1 LVIVNP
7 AGIGASGPAVPVRFS
22 LFGSLR
28 IVRSSLIDRPPF
40 SFWPAALLSLVV
52 FGWSPVLHA
61 AQGQSSVSGAK
72 VACTEGTAGPYP
84 CKDAD
89 LLSVLSIE
97 ALGGTA
103 DTDLNDVWGWTDPQ
117 TGTEYALVGRT
128 DGTAFVDVSSPT
140 EPVYVGTLPSH
151 TTASAWRDVKVYADH
166 AFIVSEA
173 PGHGMQVFDLARL
186 RDVGAD
192 ERPKTFDETA
202 HYDGGESVRLETA
215 HNVAV
220 NTDTGFAYIV
230 GGDASGAAPTCGGG
244 LHMVNVQ
251 SPATPTFAGCGP
263 GVATDAGGS
272 GRSARFSGPSSA
284 ARLGPNARQSGSAR
298 AKDAGY
304 THDAQCVTYRGPDPK
319 HRGDEIC
326 INANETVVNIADVT
340 DKDAPVTIATAT
352 YPNVGYVHQA
362 WLTDDHRYLYVDDE
376 LDEQNGLVDRT
387 RTLVLDVT
395 DLDNPTF
402 VTSYLGSTGAID
414 HNQYIDGNYSYQA
427 NYASGLRVLDVA
439 APEAPEEV
447 AYFDTYPNSN
457 ATQFRGA
464 WSTYPFFDRNI
475 VLVSSIGQGLFVV
488 QPRLSPIFSFTARRQ
503 EQGARLRWALS
514 SAAQTARID
523 IEHKPPEATTWQ
535 LAKTIAGNR
544 SDPGGPAG
552 ITDNSV
558 SVTDL
563 RPGTHQFRL
572 RHVSTQGAVRTRRA
586 SPVHILP
593 SAPATIEGPAPT
605 PTRGA
610 SVVRL
615 TLRTPQDLRVALYD
629 ETGRRVQQLYDGRLD
644 AGVIHRF
651 RVRAS
656 RRASGTY
663 FLRIQGE
670 SVQASR
676 KVVVVR

>member
-1 LVIVNP
+1 M
-7 AGIGASGPAVPVRFS
+7 
-22 LFGSLR
+22 
-28 IVRSSLIDRPPF
+28 RSRLIEHPPF
-40 SFWPAALLSLVV
+40 PFWPAALLGLVV
-52 FGWSPVLHA
+52 LGLSPALQA
-61 AQGQSSVSGAK
+61 AQGQSSLPETNA
-72 VACTEGTAGPYP
+72 ACTDGTAGPYP
-84 CKDAD
+84 CAHVD
-89 LLSVLSIE
+89 LLSVLPIE

-103 DTDLNDVWGWTDPQ
+103 ETDLNDVWGWTDPQ

-140 EPVYVGTLPSH
+140 EPVYVGELPSH
-151 TTASAWRDVKVYADH
+151 TTASAWRDVKVYDHH
-166 AFIVSEA
+166 AFVVSEA
-173 PGHGMQVFDLARL
+173 PGHGMQVFDLTRL

-192 ERPKTFDETA
+192 ERPKMFDATA

-220 NTDTGFAYIV
+220 NTDTGFGYIV

-251 SPATPTFAGCGP
+251 SPATPTFAGCVP
-263 GVATDAGGS
+263 DVATDANGS

-304 THDAQCVTYRGPDPK
+304 THDAQCVTYRGPDPE

-340 DKDAPVTIATAT
+340 DKDAPVTIAEAD
-352 YPNVGYVHQA
+352 YPDVGYVHQA

-376 LDEQNGLVDRT
+376 LDERNELVDRT
-387 RTLVLDVT
+387 RTLVFDVT
-395 DLDNPTF
+395 DLDAPTHAATF
-402 VTSYLGSTGAID
+402 FGSTGAID
-414 HNQYIDGNYSYQA
+414 HNQYIRGPYSYQA
-427 NYASGLRVLDVA
+427 NYTSGLRVLDVA

-447 AYFDTYPNSN
+447 AYFDTYPDSN
-457 ATQFRGA
+457 APQFRGA

-488 QPRLSPIFSFTARRQ
+488 QPRPSPLLSFTGTRQ
-503 EQGARLRWALS
+503 GQSVQLQWTT
-514 SAAQTARID
+514 SAAAETIRTEV
-523 IEHKPPEATTWQ
+523 EHKPPGADAWQ
-535 LAKTIAGNR
+535 QRRPVEGRTGPGTQEYDLSLDDLA
-544 SDPGGPAG
+544 
-552 ITDNSV
+552 
-558 SVTDL
+558 
-563 RPGTHQFRL
+563 PGTHEFRI
-572 RHVSTQGAVRTRRA
+572 RHVPADGPARTSRVQ
-586 SPVHILP
+586 SVTILP
-593 SAPATIEGPAPT
+593 SAPAVVNGPT
-605 PTRGA
+605 PNPTRDR

-615 TLRTPQDLRVALYD
+615 ILREPQDLRVALYD
-629 ETGRRVQQLYDGRLD
+629 EIGRRIRLLHDGRVD
-644 AGVIHRF
+644 AGVIQRF
-651 RVRAS
+651 RVRAA

-676 KVVVVR
+676 KIVVTQ

>member
-1 LVIVNP
+1 
-7 AGIGASGPAVPVRFS
+7 
-22 LFGSLR
+22 
-28 IVRSSLIDRPPF
+28 VRSRLIEHPPF
-40 SFWPAALLSLVV
+40 PFWPAALLGLVV
-52 FGWSPVLHA
+52 LGLSPALQA
-61 AQGQSSVSGAK
+61 AQGQSSLPETNA
-72 VACTEGTAGPYP
+72 ACTDGTAGPYP
-84 CKDAD
+84 CAHVD
-89 LLSVLSIE
+89 LLSVLPIE

-103 DTDLNDVWGWTDPQ
+103 ETDLNDVWGWTDPQ

-140 EPVYVGTLPSH
+140 EPVYVGELPSH
-151 TTASAWRDVKVYADH
+151 TTASAWRDVKVYDHH
-166 AFIVSEA
+166 AFVVSEA
-173 PGHGMQVFDLARL
+173 PGHGMQVFDLTRL

-192 ERPKTFDETA
+192 ERPKMFDATA

-220 NTDTGFAYIV
+220 NTDTGFGYIV

-251 SPATPTFAGCGP
+251 SPATPTFAGCVP
-263 GVATDAGGS
+263 DVATDANGS

-304 THDAQCVTYRGPDPK
+304 THDAQCVTYRGPDPE

-340 DKDAPVTIATAT
+340 DKDAPVTIAEAD
-352 YPNVGYVHQA
+352 YPDVGYVHQA

-376 LDEQNGLVDRT
+376 LDERNELVDRT
-387 RTLVLDVT
+387 RTLVFDVT
-395 DLDNPTF
+395 DLDAPTHAATF
-402 VTSYLGSTGAID
+402 FGSTGAID
-414 HNQYIDGNYSYQA
+414 HNQYIRGPYSYQA
-427 NYASGLRVLDVA
+427 NYTSGLRVLDVA

-447 AYFDTYPNSN
+447 AYFDTYPDSN
-457 ATQFRGA
+457 APQFRGA

-488 QPRLSPIFSFTARRQ
+488 QPRPSPLLSFTGTRQ
-503 EQGARLRWALS
+503 GQNVQLQWTTSA
-514 SAAQTARID
+514 AAQTVRTEV
-523 IEHKPPEATTWQ
+523 EHKPPGADAWQ
-535 LAKTIAGNR
+535 QRRPVEGRTGPGTQEYDLSLDDLA
-544 SDPGGPAG
+544 
-552 ITDNSV
+552 
-558 SVTDL
+558 
-563 RPGTHQFRL
+563 PGTHEFRI
-572 RHVSTQGAVRTRRA
+572 RHVPADGPARTSRVQ
-586 SPVHILP
+586 SVTILP
-593 SAPATIEGPAPT
+593 SAPAVVNGPT
-605 PTRGA
+605 PNPTRDR

-615 TLRTPQDLRVALYD
+615 ILREPQDLRVALYD
-629 ETGRRVQQLYDGRLD
+629 EIGRRVRLLHDGRAA
-644 AGVIHRF
+644 AGVIQRF
-651 RVRAS
+651 RVRAA

-676 KVVVVR
+676 KIVVTQ

>member
-1 LVIVNP
+1 M
-7 AGIGASGPAVPVRFS
+7 
-22 LFGSLR
+22 
-28 IVRSSLIDRPPF
+28 RSRLIEHPPF
-40 SFWPAALLSLVV
+40 PFWPAALLGLVV
-52 FGWSPVLHA
+52 LGLSPALQA
-61 AQGQSSVSGAK
+61 AQGQSSLPETNA
-72 VACTEGTAGPYP
+72 ACTDGTAGPYP
-84 CKDAD
+84 CAHVD
-89 LLSVLSIE
+89 LLSVLPIE

-103 DTDLNDVWGWTDPQ
+103 ETDLNDVWGWTDPQ

-140 EPVYVGTLPSH
+140 EPVYVGELPSH
-151 TTASAWRDVKVYADH
+151 TTASAWRDVKVYDHH
-166 AFIVSEA
+166 AFVVSEA
-173 PGHGMQVFDLARL
+173 PGHGMQVFDLTRL

-192 ERPKTFDETA
+192 ERPKMFDATA

-251 SPATPTFAGCGP
+251 SPATPTFAGCVP
-263 GVATDAGGS
+263 DVATDANGS

-304 THDAQCVTYRGPDPK
+304 THDAQCVTYRGPDPE

-340 DKDAPVTIATAT
+340 DKDAPVTIAEAD
-352 YPNVGYVHQA
+352 YPDVGYVHQA

-376 LDEQNGLVDRT
+376 LDERNELVDRT
-387 RTLVLDVT
+387 RTLIFDVT
-395 DLDNPTF
+395 DLDAPTHAATF
-402 VTSYLGSTGAID
+402 FGSTGAID
-414 HNQYIDGNYSYQA
+414 HNQYIRGPYSYQA
-427 NYASGLRVLDVA
+427 NYTSGLRVLDVA

-447 AYFDTYPNSN
+447 AYFDTYPDSN
-457 ATQFRGA
+457 APQFRGA

-488 QPRLSPIFSFTARRQ
+488 QPRPSPLLSFTGTRQ
-503 EQGARLRWALS
+503 GQNVQLQWTTSA
-514 SAAQTARID
+514 AAQTVRTEV
-523 IEHKPPEATTWQ
+523 EHKPPGADAWQ
-535 LAKTIAGNR
+535 QRRPVEGRTGPGTQEYDLSLDDLA
-544 SDPGGPAG
+544 
-552 ITDNSV
+552 
-558 SVTDL
+558 
-563 RPGTHQFRL
+563 PGTHEFRI
-572 RHVSTQGAVRTRRA
+572 RHVPADGPARTSRVQ
-586 SPVHILP
+586 SVTILP
-593 SAPATIEGPAPT
+593 SAPAVVNGPT
-605 PTRGA
+605 PNPTRDR

-615 TLRTPQDLRVALYD
+615 ILREPQDLRVALYD
-629 ETGRRVQQLYDGRLD
+629 EIGRRIRLLHDGRVD
-644 AGVIHRF
+644 AGVIQRF
-651 RVRAS
+651 RVRAA

-676 KVVVVR
+676 KIVVTQ

>member
-1 LVIVNP
+1 M
-7 AGIGASGPAVPVRFS
+7 
-22 LFGSLR
+22 
-28 IVRSSLIDRPPF
+28 RSRLIEHPPF
-40 SFWPAALLSLVV
+40 PFWPAALLGLVV
-52 FGWSPVLHA
+52 LGLSPALQA
-61 AQGQSSVSGAK
+61 AQGQSSLPETNA
-72 VACTEGTAGPYP
+72 ACTDGTAGPYP
-84 CKDAD
+84 CAHVY
-89 LLSVLSIE
+89 LLSVLPIE

-103 DTDLNDVWGWTDPQ
+103 ETDLNDVWGWTDPQ

-140 EPVYVGTLPSH
+140 EPVYVGELPSH
-151 TTASAWRDVKVYADH
+151 TTASAWRDVKVYDDH
-166 AFIVSEA
+166 AFVVSEA
-173 PGHGMQVFDLARL
+173 PGHGMQVFDLTRL

-192 ERPKTFDETA
+192 ERPKMFDATA

-251 SPATPTFAGCGP
+251 SPATPTFAGCVP
-263 GVATDAGGS
+263 DVATDANGS

-304 THDAQCVTYRGPDPK
+304 THDAQCVTYRGPDPE

-340 DKDAPVTIATAT
+340 DKDAPVTIAEAD
-352 YPNVGYVHQA
+352 YPDVGYVHQA

-376 LDEQNGLVDRT
+376 LDERNELVDRT
-387 RTLVLDVT
+387 RTLVFDVT
-395 DLDNPTF
+395 DLDAPTHAATF
-402 VTSYLGSTGAID
+402 FGSTGAID
-414 HNQYIDGNYSYQA
+414 HNQYIRGPYSYQA
-427 NYASGLRVLDVA
+427 NYTSGLRVLDVA

-447 AYFDTYPNSN
+447 AYFDTYPDSN
-457 ATQFRGA
+457 APQFRGA

-488 QPRLSPIFSFTARRQ
+488 QPRPSPFLSFTGTRQ
-503 EQGARLRWALS
+503 GQSVQLQWTTSA
-514 SAAQTARID
+514 AAQTVRTEV
-523 IEHKPPEATTWQ
+523 EHKPPGADAWQ
-535 LAKTIAGNR
+535 QRRPVEGRTGPGTQEYDLSLDDLA
-544 SDPGGPAG
+544 
-552 ITDNSV
+552 
-558 SVTDL
+558 
-563 RPGTHQFRL
+563 PGTHEFRI
-572 RHVSTQGAVRTRRA
+572 RHVPADGPARTSRVQ
-586 SPVHILP
+586 SVTILP
-593 SAPATIEGPAPT
+593 SAPAVVNGPT
-605 PTRGA
+605 PNPTRDR

-615 TLRTPQDLRVALYD
+615 ILREPQDLRVALYD
-629 ETGRRVQQLYDGRLD
+629 EIGRRIRLLHDGRVD
-644 AGVIHRF
+644 AGVIQRF
-651 RVRAS
+651 RVRAA

-676 KVVVVR
+676 KIVVTQ

>member
-1 LVIVNP
+1 M
-7 AGIGASGPAVPVRFS
+7 
-22 LFGSLR
+22 
-28 IVRSSLIDRPPF
+28 RSRLIEHPPF
-40 SFWPAALLSLVV
+40 PFWPAALLGLVV
-52 FGWSPVLHA
+52 LGLSPALQA
-61 AQGQSSVSGAK
+61 AQGQSSLPETNA
-72 VACTEGTAGPYP
+72 ACTDGTAGPYP
-84 CKDAD
+84 CAHVY
-89 LLSVLSIE
+89 LLSVLPIE

-103 DTDLNDVWGWTDPQ
+103 ETDLNDVWGWTDPQ

-140 EPVYVGTLPSH
+140 EPVYVGELPSH
-151 TTASAWRDVKVYADH
+151 TTASAWRDVKVYDDH
-166 AFIVSEA
+166 AFVVSEA
-173 PGHGMQVFDLARL
+173 PGHGMQVFDLTRL

-192 ERPKTFDETA
+192 ERPKMFDATA

-251 SPATPTFAGCGP
+251 SPATPTFAGCVP
-263 GVATDAGGS
+263 DVATDANGS

-304 THDAQCVTYRGPDPK
+304 THDAQCVTYRGPDPE

-340 DKDAPVTIATAT
+340 DKDAPVTIAEAD
-352 YPNVGYVHQA
+352 YPDVGYVHQA

-376 LDEQNGLVDRT
+376 LDERNELVDRT
-387 RTLVLDVT
+387 RTLVFDVT
-395 DLDNPTF
+395 DLDAPTHAATF
-402 VTSYLGSTGAID
+402 FGSTGAID
-414 HNQYIDGNYSYQA
+414 HNQYIRGPYSYQA
-427 NYASGLRVLDVA
+427 NYTSGLRVLDVA

-447 AYFDTYPNSN
+447 AYFDTYPDSN
-457 ATQFRGA
+457 APQFRGA

-488 QPRLSPIFSFTARRQ
+488 QPRPSPFLSFTGTRQ
-503 EQGARLRWALS
+503 GQSVQLQWTTSA
-514 SAAQTARID
+514 AAQTVRTEV
-523 IEHKPPEATTWQ
+523 EHKPPGADAWQ
-535 LAKTIAGNR
+535 QRRPVEGRTGPGTQEYDLSLDDLA
-544 SDPGGPAG
+544 
-552 ITDNSV
+552 
-558 SVTDL
+558 
-563 RPGTHQFRL
+563 PGTHEFRI
-572 RHVSTQGAVRTRRA
+572 RHVPADGPARTSRVQ
-586 SPVHILP
+586 SVTILP
-593 SAPATIEGPAPT
+593 SAPAVVNGPT
-605 PTRGA
+605 PNPTRDR

-615 TLRTPQDLRVALYD
+615 ILREPQDLRVALYD
-629 ETGRRVQQLYDGRLD
+629 EIGRRVRLLHDGRVD
-644 AGVIHRF
+644 AGVIQRF
-651 RVRAS
+651 RVRAA

-676 KVVVVR
+676 KIVVTQ

>member
-1 LVIVNP
+1 M
-7 AGIGASGPAVPVRFS
+7 
-22 LFGSLR
+22 
-28 IVRSSLIDRPPF
+28 RSRLIEHPPF
-40 SFWPAALLSLVV
+40 PFWPAALLGLVV
-52 FGWSPVLHA
+52 LGLSPALQA
-61 AQGQSSVSGAK
+61 AQGQSSLPETNA
-72 VACTEGTAGPYP
+72 ACTDGTAGPYP
-84 CKDAD
+84 CAHVD
-89 LLSVLSIE
+89 LLSVLPIE

-103 DTDLNDVWGWTDPQ
+103 ETDLNDVWGWTDPQ

-140 EPVYVGTLPSH
+140 EPVYVGELPSH
-151 TTASAWRDVKVYADH
+151 TTASAWRDVKVYDDH
-166 AFIVSEA
+166 AFVVSEA
-173 PGHGMQVFDLARL
+173 PGHGMQVFDLTRL

-192 ERPKTFDETA
+192 ERPKMFDATA

-251 SPATPTFAGCGP
+251 SPATPTFAGCVP
-263 GVATDAGGS
+263 DVATDANGS

-304 THDAQCVTYRGPDPK
+304 THDAQCVTYRGPDPE

-340 DKDAPVTIATAT
+340 DKDAPVTIAEAD
-352 YPNVGYVHQA
+352 YPDVGYVHQA

-376 LDEQNGLVDRT
+376 LDERDELVDRT
-387 RTLVLDVT
+387 RTLVFDVT
-395 DLDNPTF
+395 DLDAPTHAATF
-402 VTSYLGSTGAID
+402 FGSTGAID
-414 HNQYIDGNYSYQA
+414 HNQYIRGPYSYQA
-427 NYASGLRVLDVA
+427 NYTSGLRVLDVA

-447 AYFDTYPNSN
+447 AYFDTYPDSN
-457 ATQFRGA
+457 APQFRGA

-488 QPRLSPIFSFTARRQ
+488 QPRPSPFLSFTGTRQ
-503 EQGARLRWALS
+503 GQSVQLQWTTSA
-514 SAAQTARID
+514 AAQTVRTEV
-523 IEHKPPEATTWQ
+523 EHKPPGADAWQ
-535 LAKTIAGNR
+535 QRRPVEGRTGPGTQEYDLSLDDLA
-544 SDPGGPAG
+544 
-552 ITDNSV
+552 
-558 SVTDL
+558 
-563 RPGTHQFRL
+563 PGTHEFRI
-572 RHVSTQGAVRTRRA
+572 RHVPADGPARTSRVQ
-586 SPVHILP
+586 SVTILP
-593 SAPATIEGPAPT
+593 SAPAVVNGPT
-605 PTRGA
+605 PNPTRDR

-615 TLRTPQDLRVALYD
+615 ILREPQDLRVALYD
-629 ETGRRVQQLYDGRLD
+629 EIGRRIRLLHDGRVD
-644 AGVIHRF
+644 AGVIQRF
-651 RVRAS
+651 RVRAA

-676 KVVVVR
+676 KIVVTQ

>member
-1 LVIVNP
+1 M
-7 AGIGASGPAVPVRFS
+7 
-22 LFGSLR
+22 
-28 IVRSSLIDRPPF
+28 RSRLIEHPPF
-40 SFWPAALLSLVV
+40 PFWPAALLGLVV
-52 FGWSPVLHA
+52 LGLSPALQA
-61 AQGQSSVSGAK
+61 AQGQSSLPETNA
-72 VACTEGTAGPYP
+72 ACTDGTAGPYP
-84 CKDAD
+84 CAHVD
-89 LLSVLSIE
+89 LLSVLPIE

-103 DTDLNDVWGWTDPQ
+103 ETDLNDVWGWTDPQ

-140 EPVYVGTLPSH
+140 EPVYVGELPSH
-151 TTASAWRDVKVYADH
+151 TTASAWRDVKVYDHH
-166 AFIVSEA
+166 AFVVSEA
-173 PGHGMQVFDLARL
+173 PGHGMQVFDLTRL

-192 ERPKTFDETA
+192 ERPKMFDATA

-251 SPATPTFAGCGP
+251 SPATPTFAGCVP
-263 GVATDAGGS
+263 DVATDANGS

-298 AKDAGY
+298 AKDSGY
-304 THDAQCVTYRGPDPK
+304 THDAQCVTYRGPDPE

-340 DKDAPVTIATAT
+340 DKDAPVTIAEAD
-352 YPNVGYVHQA
+352 YPDVGYVHQA

-376 LDEQNGLVDRT
+376 LDERNELVDRT
-387 RTLVLDVT
+387 RTLVFDVT
-395 DLDNPTF
+395 DLDAPTHAATF
-402 VTSYLGSTGAID
+402 FGSTGAID
-414 HNQYIDGNYSYQA
+414 HNQYIRGPYSYQA
-427 NYASGLRVLDVA
+427 NYTSGLRVLDVA

-447 AYFDTYPNSN
+447 AYFDTYPDSN
-457 ATQFRGA
+457 APQFRGA

-488 QPRLSPIFSFTARRQ
+488 QPRPSPFLSFTGTRQ
-503 EQGARLRWALS
+503 GQSVQLQWTTSA
-514 SAAQTARID
+514 AAQTVRTEV
-523 IEHKPPEATTWQ
+523 EHKPPGADAWQ
-535 LAKTIAGNR
+535 QRRPVEGRTGPGTQEYDLSLDDLA
-544 SDPGGPAG
+544 
-552 ITDNSV
+552 
-558 SVTDL
+558 
-563 RPGTHQFRL
+563 PGTHEFRI
-572 RHVSTQGAVRTRRA
+572 RHVPADGPARTSRVQ
-586 SPVHILP
+586 SVTILP
-593 SAPATIEGPAPT
+593 SAPAVVNGPT
-605 PTRGA
+605 PNPTRDR

-615 TLRTPQDLRVALYD
+615 ILREPQDLRVALYD
-629 ETGRRVQQLYDGRLD
+629 EIGRRVRLLHDGRVD
-644 AGVIHRF
+644 AGVIQRF
-651 RVRAS
+651 RVRAA

-676 KVVVVR
+676 KIVVTQ

>member
-1 LVIVNP
+1 M
-7 AGIGASGPAVPVRFS
+7 
-22 LFGSLR
+22 
-28 IVRSSLIDRPPF
+28 RSRLIEHPPF
-40 SFWPAALLSLVV
+40 PFWPAALLGLVV
-52 FGWSPVLHA
+52 LGLSPALQA
-61 AQGQSSVSGAK
+61 AQGQSSLPETNA
-72 VACTEGTAGPYP
+72 ACTDGTAGPYP
-84 CKDAD
+84 CAHVD
-89 LLSVLSIE
+89 LLSVLPIE

-103 DTDLNDVWGWTDPQ
+103 ETDLNDVWGWTDPQ

-140 EPVYVGTLPSH
+140 EPVYVGELPSH
-151 TTASAWRDVKVYADH
+151 TTASAWRDVKVYDHH
-166 AFIVSEA
+166 AFVVSEA
-173 PGHGMQVFDLARL
+173 PGHGMQVFDLTRL

-192 ERPKTFDETA
+192 ERPKMFDATA

-251 SPATPTFAGCGP
+251 SPATPTFAGCVP
-263 GVATDAGGS
+263 DVATDANGS

-304 THDAQCVTYRGPDPK
+304 THDAQCVTYRGPDPE

-340 DKDAPVTIATAT
+340 DKDAPVTIAEAD
-352 YPNVGYVHQA
+352 YPDVGYVHQA

-376 LDEQNGLVDRT
+376 LDERNELVDRT
-387 RTLVLDVT
+387 RTLVFDVT
-395 DLDNPTF
+395 DLDAPTHAATF
-402 VTSYLGSTGAID
+402 FGSTGAID
-414 HNQYIDGNYSYQA
+414 HNQYIRGPYSYQA
-427 NYASGLRVLDVA
+427 NYTSGLRVLDVA

-447 AYFDTYPNSN
+447 AYFDTYPDSN
-457 ATQFRGA
+457 APQFRGA

-488 QPRLSPIFSFTARRQ
+488 QPRPSPLLSFTGTRQ
-503 EQGARLRWALS
+503 GQSVQLQWTTSA
-514 SAAQTARID
+514 AAQTVRTEV
-523 IEHKPPEATTWQ
+523 EHKPPGADAWQ
-535 LAKTIAGNR
+535 QRRPVEGRTGPGTQEYDLSLDDLA
-544 SDPGGPAG
+544 
-552 ITDNSV
+552 
-558 SVTDL
+558 
-563 RPGTHQFRL
+563 PGTHEFRI
-572 RHVSTQGAVRTRRA
+572 RHVPADGPARTSRVQ
-586 SPVHILP
+586 SVTILP
-593 SAPATIEGPAPT
+593 SAPAVVNGPT
-605 PTRGA
+605 PNPTRDR

-615 TLRTPQDLRVALYD
+615 ILREPQDLRVALYD
-629 ETGRRVQQLYDGRLD
+629 EIGRRVRLLHDGRAA
-644 AGVIHRF
+644 AGVIQRF
-651 RVRAS
+651 RVRAA

-676 KVVVVR
+676 KIVVTQ

>member
-1 LVIVNP
+1 M
-7 AGIGASGPAVPVRFS
+7 
-22 LFGSLR
+22 
-28 IVRSSLIDRPPF
+28 RSRLIEHPPF
-40 SFWPAALLSLVV
+40 PFWPAALLGLVV
-52 FGWSPVLHA
+52 LGLSPALQA
-61 AQGQSSVSGAK
+61 AQGQSSLPETNA
-72 VACTEGTAGPYP
+72 ACTDGTAGPYP
-84 CKDAD
+84 CAHVY
-89 LLSVLSIE
+89 LLSVLPIE

-103 DTDLNDVWGWTDPQ
+103 ETDLNDVWGWTDPQ

-140 EPVYVGTLPSH
+140 EPVYVGELPSH
-151 TTASAWRDVKVYADH
+151 TTASAWRDVKVYDHH
-166 AFIVSEA
+166 AFVVSEA
-173 PGHGMQVFDLARL
+173 PGHGMQVFDLTRL

-192 ERPKTFDETA
+192 ERPKMFDATA

-251 SPATPTFAGCGP
+251 SPATPTFAGCVP
-263 GVATDAGGS
+263 DVATDANGS

-304 THDAQCVTYRGPDPK
+304 THDAQCVTYRGPDPE

-340 DKDAPVTIATAT
+340 DKDAPVTIAEAD
-352 YPNVGYVHQA
+352 YPDVGYVHQA

-376 LDEQNGLVDRT
+376 LDERNELVDRT
-387 RTLVLDVT
+387 RTLVFDVT
-395 DLDNPTF
+395 DLDAPTHAATF
-402 VTSYLGSTGAID
+402 FGSTGAID
-414 HNQYIDGNYSYQA
+414 HNQYIRGPYSYQA
-427 NYASGLRVLDVA
+427 NYTSGLRVLDVA

-447 AYFDTYPNSN
+447 AYFDTYPDSN
-457 ATQFRGA
+457 APQFRGA

-488 QPRLSPIFSFTARRQ
+488 QPRPSPFLSFTGTRQ
-503 EQGARLRWALS
+503 GQSVQLQWTTSA
-514 SAAQTARID
+514 AAQTVRTEV
-523 IEHKPPEATTWQ
+523 EHKPPGADAWQ
-535 LAKTIAGNR
+535 QRRPVEGRTGPGTQEYDLSLDDLA
-544 SDPGGPAG
+544 
-552 ITDNSV
+552 
-558 SVTDL
+558 
-563 RPGTHQFRL
+563 PGTHEFRIRL
-572 RHVSTQGAVRTRRA
+572 VPADGPARTSRVQ
-586 SPVHILP
+586 SVTILP
-593 SAPATIEGPAPT
+593 SAPAVVNGPT
-605 PTRGA
+605 PNPTRDR

-615 TLRTPQDLRVALYD
+615 ILREPQDLRVALYD
-629 ETGRRVQQLYDGRLD
+629 EIGRRIRLLHDGRVD
-644 AGVIHRF
+644 AGVIQRF
-651 RVRAS
+651 RVRAA

-676 KVVVVR
+676 KIVVTQ

>member
-1 LVIVNP
+1 M
-7 AGIGASGPAVPVRFS
+7 
-22 LFGSLR
+22 
-28 IVRSSLIDRPPF
+28 RSRLIEHPPF
-40 SFWPAALLSLVV
+40 PFWPAALLGLVV
-52 FGWSPVLHA
+52 LGLSPALQA
-61 AQGQSSVSGAK
+61 AQGQSSLPETNA
-72 VACTEGTAGPYP
+72 ACTDGTAGPYP
-84 CKDAD
+84 CAHVD
-89 LLSVLSIE
+89 LLSVLPIE

-103 DTDLNDVWGWTDPQ
+103 ETDLNDVWGWTDPQ

-140 EPVYVGTLPSH
+140 EPVYVGELPSH
-151 TTASAWRDVKVYADH
+151 TTASAWRDVKVYDHH
-166 AFIVSEA
+166 AFVVSEA
-173 PGHGMQVFDLARL
+173 PGHGMQVFDLTRL

-192 ERPKTFDETA
+192 ERPKMFDATA

-220 NTDTGFAYIV
+220 NTDTGFGYIV

-251 SPATPTFAGCGP
+251 SPATPTFAGCVP
-263 GVATDAGGS
+263 DVATDANGS

-304 THDAQCVTYRGPDPK
+304 THDAQCVTYRGPDPE

-340 DKDAPVTIATAT
+340 DKDAPVTIAEAD
-352 YPNVGYVHQA
+352 YPDVGYVHQA

-376 LDEQNGLVDRT
+376 LDERNELVDRT
-387 RTLVLDVT
+387 RTLVFDVT
-395 DLDNPTF
+395 DLDAPTHAATF
-402 VTSYLGSTGAID
+402 FGSTGAID
-414 HNQYIDGNYSYQA
+414 HNQYIRGPYSYQA
-427 NYASGLRVLDVA
+427 NYTSGLRVLDVA

-447 AYFDTYPNSN
+447 AYFDTYPDSN
-457 ATQFRGA
+457 APQFRGA

-488 QPRLSPIFSFTARRQ
+488 QPRPSPLLSFTGTRQ
-503 EQGARLRWALS
+503 GQNVQLQWTTSA
-514 SAAQTARID
+514 AAQTVRTEV
-523 IEHKPPEATTWQ
+523 EHKPPGADEWQ
-535 LAKTIAGNR
+535 QRRPVEGRTGPGTQEYDLSLDDLA
-544 SDPGGPAG
+544 
-552 ITDNSV
+552 
-558 SVTDL
+558 
-563 RPGTHQFRL
+563 PGTHEFRI
-572 RHVSTQGAVRTRRA
+572 RHVPADGPARTSRVQ
-586 SPVHILP
+586 SVTILP
-593 SAPATIEGPAPT
+593 SAPAVVNGPT
-605 PTRGA
+605 PNPTRDR

-615 TLRTPQDLRVALYD
+615 ILREPQDLRVALYD
-629 ETGRRVQQLYDGRLD
+629 EIGRRVRLLHDGRAA
-644 AGVIHRF
+644 AGVIQRF
-651 RVRAS
+651 RVRAA

-676 KVVVVR
+676 KIVVTQ

>member
-1 LVIVNP
+1 M
-7 AGIGASGPAVPVRFS
+7 
-22 LFGSLR
+22 
-28 IVRSSLIDRPPF
+28 RSRLIEHPPF
-40 SFWPAALLSLVV
+40 PFWPAALLGLVV
-52 FGWSPVLHA
+52 LGLSPALQA
-61 AQGQSSVSGAK
+61 AQGQSSLSETN
-72 VACTEGTAGPYP
+72 VACTDGTAGPYP
-84 CKDAD
+84 CAHVD
-89 LLSVLSIE
+89 LLSVLPIE

-103 DTDLNDVWGWTDPQ
+103 ETDLNDVWGWTDPQ

-140 EPVYVGTLPSH
+140 EPVYVGELPSH
-151 TTASAWRDVKVYADH
+151 TTASAWRDVKVYDHH
-166 AFIVSEA
+166 AFVVSEA
-173 PGHGMQVFDLARL
+173 PGHGMQVFDLTRL

-192 ERPKTFDETA
+192 ERPKMFDATA

-251 SPATPTFAGCGP
+251 SPATPTFAGCVP
-263 GVATDAGGS
+263 DVATDANGS

-304 THDAQCVTYRGPDPK
+304 THDAQCVTYRGPDPE

-340 DKDAPVTIATAT
+340 DKDAPVTIAEAD
-352 YPNVGYVHQA
+352 YPDVGYVHQA

-376 LDEQNGLVDRT
+376 LDERNELVDRT
-387 RTLVLDVT
+387 RTLVFDVT
-395 DLDNPTF
+395 DLDAPTHAATF
-402 VTSYLGSTGAID
+402 FGSTGAID
-414 HNQYIDGNYSYQA
+414 HNQYIRGPYSYQA
-427 NYASGLRVLDVA
+427 NYTSGLRVLDVA

-447 AYFDTYPNSN
+447 AYFDTYPDSN
-457 ATQFRGA
+457 APQFRGA

-488 QPRLSPIFSFTARRQ
+488 QPRPSPFLSFTGTRQ
-503 EQGARLRWALS
+503 GQSVQLQWTTSA
-514 SAAQTARID
+514 AAQTVRTEV
-523 IEHKPPEATTWQ
+523 EHKPPGADAWQ
-535 LAKTIAGNR
+535 QRRPVEGRTGPGTQEYDLSLDDLA
-544 SDPGGPAG
+544 
-552 ITDNSV
+552 
-558 SVTDL
+558 
-563 RPGTHQFRL
+563 PGTHEFRI
-572 RHVSTQGAVRTRRA
+572 RHVPADGPARTSRVQ
-586 SPVHILP
+586 SVTILP
-593 SAPATIEGPAPT
+593 SAPAVVNGPT
-605 PTRGA
+605 PNPTRDR

-615 TLRTPQDLRVALYD
+615 ILREPQDLRVALYD
-629 ETGRRVQQLYDGRLD
+629 EIGRRIRLLHDGRVD
-644 AGVIHRF
+644 AGVIQRF
-651 RVRAS
+651 RVRAA

-676 KVVVVR
+676 KIVVTQ

>member
-1 LVIVNP
+1 
-7 AGIGASGPAVPVRFS
+7 
-22 LFGSLR
+22 
-28 IVRSSLIDRPPF
+28 VRSRLIEHPPF
-40 SFWPAALLSLVV
+40 PFWPAALLGLVV
-52 FGWSPVLHA
+52 LGLSPALQA
-61 AQGQSSVSGAK
+61 AQGQSSLPETNA
-72 VACTEGTAGPYP
+72 ACTDGTAGPYP
-84 CKDAD
+84 CAHVD
-89 LLSVLSIE
+89 LLSVLPIE

-103 DTDLNDVWGWTDPQ
+103 ETDLNDVWGWTDPQ

-140 EPVYVGTLPSH
+140 EPVYVGELPSH
-151 TTASAWRDVKVYADH
+151 TTASAWRDVKVYDHH
-166 AFIVSEA
+166 AFVVSEA
-173 PGHGMQVFDLARL
+173 PGHGMQVFDLTRL

-192 ERPKTFDETA
+192 ERPKMFDATA

-220 NTDTGFAYIV
+220 NTDTGFGYIV

-251 SPATPTFAGCGP
+251 SPATPTFAGCVP
-263 GVATDAGGS
+263 DVATDANGS

-304 THDAQCVTYRGPDPK
+304 THDAQCVTYRGPDPE

-340 DKDAPVTIATAT
+340 DKDAPVTIAEAD
-352 YPNVGYVHQA
+352 YPDVGYVHQA

-376 LDEQNGLVDRT
+376 LDERNELVDRT
-387 RTLVLDVT
+387 RTLVFDVT
-395 DLDNPTF
+395 DLDAPTHAATF
-402 VTSYLGSTGAID
+402 FGSTGAID
-414 HNQYIDGNYSYQA
+414 HNQYIRGPYSYQA
-427 NYASGLRVLDVA
+427 NYTSGLRVLDVA

-447 AYFDTYPNSN
+447 AYFDTYPDSN
-457 ATQFRGA
+457 APQFRGA

-488 QPRLSPIFSFTARRQ
+488 QPRPSPLLSFTGTRQ
-503 EQGARLRWALS
+503 GQNVQLQWTTSA
-514 SAAQTARID
+514 AAQTVRTEV
-523 IEHKPPEATTWQ
+523 EHKPPGADAWQ
-535 LAKTIAGNR
+535 QRRPVEGRTGPGTQEYDLSLDDLA
-544 SDPGGPAG
+544 
-552 ITDNSV
+552 
-558 SVTDL
+558 
-563 RPGTHQFRL
+563 PGTHEFRI
-572 RHVSTQGAVRTRRA
+572 RHVPADGPARTSRVQ
-586 SPVHILP
+586 SVTILP
-593 SAPATIEGPAPT
+593 SAPAVVNGPT
-605 PTRGA
+605 PNPTRDR

-615 TLRTPQDLRVALYD
+615 ILREPQDLRVALYD
-629 ETGRRVQQLYDGRLD
+629 EIGRRIRLLHDGRVD
-644 AGVIHRF
+644 AGVIQRF
-651 RVRAS
+651 RVRAA

-676 KVVVVR
+676 KIVVTQ

>member
-1 LVIVNP
+1 M
-7 AGIGASGPAVPVRFS
+7 
-22 LFGSLR
+22 
-28 IVRSSLIDRPPF
+28 RSRLIEHPPF
-40 SFWPAALLSLVV
+40 PFWPAALLGLVV
-52 FGWSPVLHA
+52 LGLSPALQA
-61 AQGQSSVSGAK
+61 AQGQSSLPETNA
-72 VACTEGTAGPYP
+72 ACTDGTAGPYP
-84 CKDAD
+84 CAHVD
-89 LLSVLSIE
+89 LLSVLPIE

-103 DTDLNDVWGWTDPQ
+103 ETDLNDVWGWTDPQ

-140 EPVYVGTLPSH
+140 EPVYVGELPSH
-151 TTASAWRDVKVYADH
+151 TTASAWRDVKVYDHH
-166 AFIVSEA
+166 AFVVSEA
-173 PGHGMQVFDLARL
+173 PGHGMQVFDLTRL

-192 ERPKTFDETA
+192 ERPKMFDATA

-272 GRSARFSGPSSA
+272 GRSSRFSGPSSA

-304 THDAQCVTYRGPDPK
+304 THDAQCVTYRGPDPE

-340 DKDAPVTIATAT
+340 DKDAPVTIAEAD
-352 YPNVGYVHQA
+352 YPDVGYVHQA

-376 LDEQNGLVDRT
+376 LDERNELVDRT
-387 RTLVLDVT
+387 RTLVFDVT
-395 DLDNPTF
+395 DLDAPTHAATF
-402 VTSYLGSTGAID
+402 FGSTGAID
-414 HNQYIDGNYSYQA
+414 HNQYIRGPYSYQA
-427 NYASGLRVLDVA
+427 NYTSGLRVLDVA

-447 AYFDTYPNSN
+447 AYFDTYPDSN
-457 ATQFRGA
+457 APQFRGA

-488 QPRLSPIFSFTARRQ
+488 QPRPSPFLSFTGTRQ
-503 EQGARLRWALS
+503 GQSVQLQWTTSA
-514 SAAQTARID
+514 AAQTVRTEV
-523 IEHKPPEATTWQ
+523 EHKPPGADAWQ
-535 LAKTIAGNR
+535 QRRPVEGRTGPGTQEYDLSLDDLA
-544 SDPGGPAG
+544 
-552 ITDNSV
+552 
-558 SVTDL
+558 
-563 RPGTHQFRL
+563 PGTHEFRI
-572 RHVSTQGAVRTRRA
+572 RHVPADGPARTSRVQ
-586 SPVHILP
+586 SVTILP
-593 SAPATIEGPAPT
+593 SAPAVVNGPT
-605 PTRGA
+605 PNPTRDR

-615 TLRTPQDLRVALYD
+615 ILREPQDLRVALYD
-629 ETGRRVQQLYDGRLD
+629 EIGRRVRLLHDGRVD
-644 AGVIHRF
+644 AGVIQRF
-651 RVRAS
+651 RVRAA

-676 KVVVVR
+676 KIVVTQ

>member
-1 LVIVNP
+1 M
-7 AGIGASGPAVPVRFS
+7 
-22 LFGSLR
+22 
-28 IVRSSLIDRPPF
+28 RSWLTERPPF
-40 SFWPAALLSLVV
+40 SFWPVALLGLVV
-52 FGWSPVLHA
+52 FGASPALHA
-61 AQGQSSVSGAK
+61 AQGQSSITGAK

-140 EPVYVGTLPSH
+140 EPVYVGTLPSR

-173 PGHGMQVFDLARL
+173 PGHGMQVFDLTRL

-192 ERPKTFDETA
+192 ERPKMFDATA

-251 SPATPTFAGCGP
+251 SPATPTFAGCVP
-263 GVATDAGGS
+263 DVATDANGS

-304 THDAQCVTYRGPDPK
+304 THDAQCVTYRGPDPE

-340 DKDAPVTIATAT
+340 DKDAPVTIAEAD
-352 YPNVGYVHQA
+352 YPDVGYVHQA

-376 LDEQNGLVDRT
+376 LDERNELVDRT
-387 RTLVLDVT
+387 RTLVFDVT
-395 DLDNPTF
+395 DLDAPTRAATF
-402 VTSYLGSTGAID
+402 FGATGAID
-414 HNQYIDGNYSYQA
+414 HNQYIAGSYAYQA
-427 NYASGLRVLDVA
+427 NYTSGLRVLDVA
-439 APEAPEEV
+439 TLRSEER
-447 AYFDTYPNSN
+447 Y
-457 ATQFRGA
+457 
-464 WSTYPFFDRNI
+464 
-475 VLVSSIGQGLFVV
+475 L
-488 QPRLSPIFSFTARRQ
+488 
-503 EQGARLRWALS
+503 
-514 SAAQTARID
+514 
-523 IEHKPPEATTWQ
+523 
-535 LAKTIAGNR
+535 
-544 SDPGGPAG
+544 PG
-552 ITDNSV
+552 
-558 SVTDL
+558 
-563 RPGTHQFRL
+563 R
-572 RHVSTQGAVRTRRA
+572 RRA
-586 SPVHILP
+586 PV
-593 SAPATIEGPAPT
+593 S
-605 PTRGA
+605 
-610 SVVRL
+610 
-615 TLRTPQDLRVALYD
+615 
-629 ETGRRVQQLYDGRLD
+629 GRLEHLP
-644 AGVIHRF
+644 V
-651 RVRAS
+651 
-656 RRASGTY
+656 
-663 FLRIQGE
+663 L
-670 SVQASR
+670 
-676 KVVVVR
+676 

>member
-1 LVIVNP
+1 M
-7 AGIGASGPAVPVRFS
+7 
-22 LFGSLR
+22 
-28 IVRSSLIDRPPF
+28 RSRLIEHPPF
-40 SFWPAALLSLVV
+40 PFWPAALLGLVV
-52 FGWSPVLHA
+52 LGLSPALQA
-61 AQGQSSVSGAK
+61 AQGQSSLPETN
-72 VACTEGTAGPYP
+72 VACTDGTAGPYP
-84 CKDAD
+84 CAHVD
-89 LLSVLSIE
+89 LLSVLPIE

-103 DTDLNDVWGWTDPQ
+103 ETDLNDVWGWTDPQ

-140 EPVYVGTLPSH
+140 EPVYVGELPSH

-173 PGHGMQVFDLARL
+173 PGHGMQVFDLTRL

-192 ERPKTFDETA
+192 ERPKMFDATA

-251 SPATPTFAGCGP
+251 SPATPTFAGCVP
-263 GVATDAGGS
+263 DVATDANGS

-298 AKDAGY
+298 AKDSGY
-304 THDAQCVTYRGPDPK
+304 THDAQCVTYRGPDPE

-340 DKDAPVTIATAT
+340 DKDAPVTIAEAD
-352 YPNVGYVHQA
+352 YPDVGYVHQA

-376 LDEQNGLVDRT
+376 LDERNELVDRT
-387 RTLVLDVT
+387 RTLVFDVT
-395 DLDNPTF
+395 DLDAPTHAATF
-402 VTSYLGSTGAID
+402 FGSTGAID
-414 HNQYIDGNYSYQA
+414 HNQYIRGPYSYQA
-427 NYASGLRVLDVA
+427 NYTSGLRVLDVA

-447 AYFDTYPNSN
+447 AYFDTYPDSN
-457 ATQFRGA
+457 APQFRGA

-488 QPRLSPIFSFTARRQ
+488 QPRPSPFLSFTGTRQ
-503 EQGARLRWALS
+503 GQSVQLQWTTSA
-514 SAAQTARID
+514 AAQTVRTEV
-523 IEHKPPEATTWQ
+523 EHKPPGADAWQ
-535 LAKTIAGNR
+535 QRRPVEGRTGPGTQEYDLSLDDLA
-544 SDPGGPAG
+544 
-552 ITDNSV
+552 
-558 SVTDL
+558 
-563 RPGTHQFRL
+563 PGTHEFRI
-572 RHVSTQGAVRTRRA
+572 RHVPADGPARTSRVQ
-586 SPVHILP
+586 SVTILP
-593 SAPATIEGPAPT
+593 SAPAVVNGPT
-605 PTRGA
+605 PNPTRDR

-615 TLRTPQDLRVALYD
+615 ILREPQDLRVALYD
-629 ETGRRVQQLYDGRLD
+629 EIGRRVRLLHDGRVD
-644 AGVIHRF
+644 AGVIQRF
-651 RVRAS
+651 RVRAA

-676 KVVVVR
+676 KIVVTQ